1 MEEKVKSAIEGELL
15 KENIRVEKVY
25 VGVEDGEKTLFIVID
40 SDETVD
46 SNLCVKAMKIVNP
59 ILDNIDVN
67 LDDYVIDVCSKGVD
81 TNEC

>member
-1 MEEKVKSAIEGELL
+1 MENIIKNAIEEELL

-25 VGVEDGEKTLFIVID
+25 EGVEDGEKTLFIVIN

-59 ILDNIDVN
+59 ILETLDVN
-67 LDDYVIDVCSKGVD
+67 LDDYVIDVCSKGV
-81 TNEC
+81 EE

>member
-25 VGVEDGEKTLFIVID
+25 VGEEDGEKTLFIVID

>member
-1 MEEKVKSAIEGELL
+1 MEETVKSAIEGELL

-25 VGVEDGEKTLFIVID
+25 VGEEDGEKTLFIVID
-40 SDETVD
+40 SDEIVD